1 MRLVAQRRDE
11 PAVVHPQWLPPQVT
25 HLAHLAQG
33 RDERRGQGHQPPGEG
48 LDARLG
54 ARAARDDALNS
65 ARHLRPV
72 GVPVPGHVEA
82 GERVQPV
89 AALQQFD
96 HRAGD
101 VRQVRPLVADAGL
114 PRMPNRCDRLPGPE
128 ISPCENQLLPA
139 PAARRSRRPAHD
151 QHAARRREA
160 RLLEP
165 PLQLDPDRALARVR
179 VLRRIPRCKTGNASG
194 PKFRVL
200 PQQFSLP
207 LDTWITMHEDLRQSP
222 RCRVTFDALVEG
234 LRRHAG

>member
-139 PAARRSRRPAHD
+139 LRSEEVAGPD
-151 QHAARRREA
+151 NQHAARLRCEAIRKRRSSSTRIA
-160 RLLEP
+160 P
-165 PLQLDPDRALARVR
+165 FRVCGCCGESS
-179 VLRRIPRCKTGNASG
+179 LTTGNASG